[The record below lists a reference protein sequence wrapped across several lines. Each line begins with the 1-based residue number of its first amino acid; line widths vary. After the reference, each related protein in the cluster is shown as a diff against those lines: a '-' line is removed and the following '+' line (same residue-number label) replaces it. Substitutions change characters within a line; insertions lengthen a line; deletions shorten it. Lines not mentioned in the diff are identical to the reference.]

1 MTSEGNVRGSAKV
14 RPAPG
19 AGVRRVG
26 DEIFILAPSGDLV
39 ILTNESAIALW
50 TALENGT
57 DTEEELVRHLTGS
70 FEVLP
75 ERAAAD
81 VAVFLGELRRR
92 GLVLETG

>member
-1 MTSEGNVRGSAKV
+1 
-14 RPAPG
+14 
-19 AGVRRVG
+19 
-26 DEIFILAPSGDLV
+26 
-39 ILTNESAIALW
+39 IALW